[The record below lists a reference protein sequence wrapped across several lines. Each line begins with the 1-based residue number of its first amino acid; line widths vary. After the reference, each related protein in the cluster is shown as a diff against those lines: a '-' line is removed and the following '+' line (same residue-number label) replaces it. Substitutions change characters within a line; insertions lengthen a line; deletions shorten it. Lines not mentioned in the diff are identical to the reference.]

1 MSAMAVVLASVLL
14 AAAPT
19 DAAVQTTVARVKA
32 VGDRAAIIEAIN
44 GMVAVDSAMRTAMLE
59 ASRNLPP
66 DQRGAAQK
74 AAGPLIVAQDK
85 IHVARLK
92 ILIAQYGWPRIS
104 ETSERTSA
112 AVVTLVNH
120 AGFDLAFQRDVLAL
134 IEPLAQIREAR
145 PEDYARLYDRLATVD
160 KRPQR
165 YGTQGTTCKD
175 GRYAIPADLEAP
187 ETLDQR
193 RAAVGLQPIAEYL
206 GALDKMYGA
215 CKPLAN

>member
-19 DAAVQTTVARVKA
+19 ADAVQTTVARVKA

-112 AVVTLVNH
+112 AAVTLVNH
-120 AGFDLAFQRDVLAL
+120 AGFDLAFQRNVLAL

>member
-1 MSAMAVVLASVLL
+1 MSVISAVMASVLL

-19 DAAVQTTVARVKA
+19 DDAVQTTVARVRA
-32 VGDRAAIIEAIN
+32 VADRAAIIEAIT
-44 GMVAVDSAMRTAMLE
+44 GMGFVDSAMRTAMLE
-59 ASRNLPP
+59 ASKNLPP
-66 DQRGAAQK
+66 DQRGDAQK

-92 ILIAQYGWPRIS
+92 AIVAEHGWPKIS

-112 AVVTLVNH
+112 SAMTLVNH

-134 IEPLAQIREAR
+134 IEPLAQVREAR
-145 PEDYARLYDRLATVD
+145 PEDYARLYDRLATAD
-160 KRPQR
+160 NRPQR

-206 GALDKMYGA
+206 GVLDKMYGA
-215 CKPLAN
+215 CKPLSN